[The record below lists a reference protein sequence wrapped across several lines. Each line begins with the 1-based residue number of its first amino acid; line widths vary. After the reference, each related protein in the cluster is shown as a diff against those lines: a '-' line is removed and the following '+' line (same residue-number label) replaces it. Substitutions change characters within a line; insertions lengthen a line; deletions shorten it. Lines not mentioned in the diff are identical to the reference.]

1 MHGHEHPRVL
11 RLRLGHIPVPWTL
24 PATAKQRAFLPRR
37 VLNQRP
43 ENDSKKNTQQDR
55 SAGIWGERRRLAGGG
70 ALAGHPAST
79 GGACLIPRYSS
90 LPHDTPLR

>member
-24 PATAKQRAFLPRR
+24 PATAKRRDFLPCR

-70 ALAGHPAST
+70 LSQGTPRPPAGPASFLGT
-79 GGACLIPRYSS
+79 HLSPT
-90 LPHDTPLR
+90 TPP